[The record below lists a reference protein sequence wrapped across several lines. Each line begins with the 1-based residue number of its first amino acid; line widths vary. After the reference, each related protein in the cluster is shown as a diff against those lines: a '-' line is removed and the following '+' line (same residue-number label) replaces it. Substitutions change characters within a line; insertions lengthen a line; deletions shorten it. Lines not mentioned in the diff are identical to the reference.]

1 MPNDTGAALGSGAGA
16 ADTCC
21 VSKDQHPTIGQRLRR
36 RAWSRAGAVAA
47 VVSKGPPRR
56 VLTFSTRL
64 VLLVAGSCLIA
75 ASVAVTLWTD
85 LGPGPLDVFIGA
97 IQARTGLPL
106 TVAVWVTVGSLILGA
121 WALGRRPGFGTLLSP
136 FLIGPVLQSV
146 LAALEMFEAPTLL
159 IVRIAFQLVAIGGI
173 GIGAGALIVSGLGAG
188 SGELLAAAAS
198 DRVGR
203 PESLV
208 RPMFEATWIIVGVAL
223 GGPAGLGTVLV
234 AVFVGPSVAR
244 GYGLVDR
251 LAARS
256 VQRLTNTHEA
266 IVAREL
272 QHA

>member
-1 MPNDTGAALGSGAGA
+1 
-16 ADTCC
+16 
-21 VSKDQHPTIGQRLRR
+21 
-36 RAWSRAGAVAA
+36 
-47 VVSKGPPRR
+47 
-56 VLTFSTRL
+56 
-64 VLLVAGSCLIA
+64 
-75 ASVAVTLWTD
+75 
-85 LGPGPLDVFIGA
+85 
-97 IQARTGLPL
+97 
-106 TVAVWVTVGSLILGA
+106 
-121 WALGRRPGFGTLLSP
+121 
-136 FLIGPVLQSV
+136 
-146 LAALEMFEAPTLL
+146 
-159 IVRIAFQLVAIGGI
+159 
-173 GIGAGALIVSGLGAG
+173 VSGLGAG

-256 VQRLTNTHEA
+256 VQRLANTHEA